1 MEAGARSDMDSTSSG
16 PHQVPDQTQFNLFME
31 YACDGIADVT
41 LYFQFKMNCSW
52 LSQWDRISGFCHFCR
67 FTLLLCRGW
76 FTNSVHGLWQVYVI
90 SFLEWSALS
99 LHYPLPSL
107 FFFFFFLSF
116 SRGSFLWLS
125 ITWRAHKCD
134 WFIWLHY
141 LCKQV
146 LKHVMSYPQPW
157 KGGPLRYKIHRAGIH
172 NV

>member
-31 YACDGIADVT
+31 YACDGIADVI

-76 FTNSVHGLWQVYVI
+76 FTNSIHGLWQVYVI

-107 FFFFFFLSF
+107 FFFPPSFL
-116 SRGSFLWLS
+116 RGSFLWLS
-125 ITWRAHKCD
+125 ITWRSRECAWSISDYIGWVFTQCVPSYVCPCVSAMTVST
-134 WFIWLHY
+134 WCQCILHVRR
-141 LCKQV
+141 L
-146 LKHVMSYPQPW
+146 
-157 KGGPLRYKIHRAGIH
+157 
-172 NV
+172 